1 MVCFVCDG
9 SLAVSEH
16 AIFFCLRSKTTFLR
30 AYSCD
35 GLLQAVGCSLVSAL
49 RTDSAGDRGIKEAKG
64 AKTEAVVELEKGAD
78 TVVRTY
84 TPSAA

>member
-1 MVCFVCDG
+1 MMDYCKQWG
-9 SLAVSEH
+9 AH
-16 AIFFCLRSKTTFLR
+16 WCLLCAQTVQVTE
-30 AYSCD
+30 A
-35 GLLQAVGCSLVSAL
+35 
-49 RTDSAGDRGIKEAKG
+49 IKEAKG